1 MEYKSIPEWMTKE
14 EQYEPKKDAD
24 GFMTKSMLQMMG
36 VLAKARKKGGM
47 TSGRSHAS
55 FWLCLTIYL
64 IILVSCS
71 RNIYFHG
78 CVLAGILIRLCLISE
93 KSLLSVW
100 KTALSATFFSM
111 LVLLPAAWMG
121 SMGTLFLVSGKVFLS
136 VSLVSLLTETLSWN
150 ALTQGMKGF
159 HVPDIFIFTL
169 DITLKYI
176 VILGEVC
183 IHMLQALQLRSVGK
197 NRKKGTAF
205 AGILGTAFL
214 KSQTM
219 AEETY
224 QAMVCRGFEGT
235 YRRPV
240 TRKIKWWQILAF
252 AGITAGYIFLER

>member
-1 MEYKSIPEWMTKE
+1 MEQKNIPEWMTKE

-24 GFMTKSMLQMMG
+24 GFMTKSMLQLIG
-36 VLAKARKKGGM
+36 VLAKARRKGGVV
-47 TSGRSHAS
+47 SERNHAS
-55 FWLCLTIYL
+55 FWLCLTMYL
-64 IILVSCS
+64 ILLVSCS
-71 RNIYFHG
+71 RTIYFHG
-78 CVLAGILIRLCLISE
+78 CVLAGILIRLCFVSE

-100 KTALSATFFSM
+100 KTALSATLFSM

-121 SMGTLFLVSGKVFLS
+121 SPVTLFLVSGKVCLS

-150 ALTQGMKGF
+150 ELTQGMKGF

-252 AGITAGYIFLER
+252 AGITSWYIFLER